1 MVSLIFSKIFSAAQ
15 EICKRPIN
23 EFPSM
28 ELVHQRLLEMDINT
42 LQLPS
47 GSMMQDIEKMIYREI
62 PEIVEDH
69 MRKMRYM
76 LEDVRYSPSF
86 SLKLDNALEDM
97 KSLDLNWILSS

>member
-86 SLKLDNALEDM
+86 SLKLDNAVEDM
-97 KSLDLNWILSS
+97 KSLDLN